1 MDERIWT
8 IAEILDQSGPMTA
21 DELATQLKLSGKTV
35 RSLIKTYAKEMQE
48 NGFCITAKPGRGFG
62 IEITDAQTYVSG
74 SKPQQGEQTGI
85 PQDAQER
92 IQRLRQYLLE
102 KDGYSKLDDLSEQF
116 LCRGGQSPT
125 ICAKWS
131 GSWRNTG

>member
-1 MDERIWT
+1 MCG
-8 IAEILDQSGPMTA
+8 Q
-21 DELATQLKLSGKTV
+21 Q
-35 RSLIKTYAKEMQE
+35 
-48 NGFCITAKPGRGFG
+48 
-62 IEITDAQTYVSG
+62 
-74 SKPQQGEQTGI
+74 KPQQGEQTGI
-85 PQDAQER
+85 PQDAEER

-131 GSWRNTG
+131 GSWRNLG

>member
-8 IAEILDQSGPMTA
+8 IAEILDKSGPMTA
-21 DELATQLKLSGKTV
+21 DELAAQLKLSGKTV

-74 SKPQQGEQTGI
+74 SKPQQGAFPRTCGGD
-85 PQDAQER
+85 PDFVKA
-92 IQRLRQYLLE
+92 LLP
-102 KDGYSKLDDLSEQF
+102 KPVFSPHM
-116 LCRGGQSPT
+116 RG
-125 ICAKWS
+125 
-131 GSWRNTG
+131 